1 MTPESV
7 SLDRRANVVNCRL
20 HPDWLALTLEGL
32 AYQGYMVI
40 ENVLDEA
47 LVNEARRRM
56 YDVQARIVEDVGQER
71 LERAGERGVLRLMM
85 KYDPFFLTFLEVPE
99 VLALVDATVSPTAIL
114 HLQNGFILPPVA
126 PGASFEIFQTSYH
139 RDFPRL
145 LNGYMASINVFVALE
160 DFTPENGATLVVP
173 GSHQKDPAPSAAYNR
188 LNAVPAVCPSGSLIV
203 FDSTLI
209 HAAGHNASGKDRLAM
224 NMQFTRSYIKQ
235 QIDYVRALGDEL
247 ILAQAPRT
255 QQLLGYYTRV
265 VTSLDEY
272 YRPQAERLYRGGQG

>member
-1 MTPESV
+1 MTPESA
-7 SLDRRANVVNCRL
+7 SIPRRANVVDRQ
-20 HPDWLALTLEGL
+20 HPDWLSLTLEGL
-32 AYQGYMVI
+32 AYQGFMVI
-40 ENVLDEA
+40 EGVLDAA
-47 LVNEARRRM
+47 LVAEARRRM
-56 YDVQARIVEDVGQER
+56 YEVQARIVADVGHDR

-85 KYDPFFLTFLEVPE
+85 KYDPFFLTFLAVPE
-99 VLALVDATVSPTAIL
+99 VLDIVDATVSQTAIL

-126 PGASFEIFQTSYH
+126 PGASLEIFQTSFH

-145 LNGYMASINVFVALE
+145 LNGYMASVNVFVALE

-173 GSHQKDPAPSAAYNR
+173 GTHQQEPAPSAAYNR
-188 LNAVPAVCPSGSLIV
+188 LNAVPVVCPSGSLIV

-209 HAAGHNASGKDRLAM
+209 HAAGHNASGQDRLAM

-235 QIDYVRALGDEL
+235 QIDYVRALGDDM
-247 ILAQAPRT
+247 ILAQPPRT

-272 YRPQAERLYRGGQG
+272 YRPQSERLYRGGQG